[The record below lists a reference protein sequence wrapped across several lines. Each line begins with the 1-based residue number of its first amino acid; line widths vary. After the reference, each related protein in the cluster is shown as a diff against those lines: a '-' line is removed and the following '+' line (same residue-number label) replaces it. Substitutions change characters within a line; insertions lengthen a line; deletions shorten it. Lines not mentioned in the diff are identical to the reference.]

1 MKKGCLIPLI
11 IVVVIAIG
19 GAAFA
24 VYKLYMDEQK
34 GPATYETQTGS
45 TQTIIKKTVATGSV
59 QPRKEVEI
67 KPQISG
73 IVKEIYVEAGDTI
86 QENDLIAKVK
96 VIPDMASLNNA
107 QNRLERAKL
116 NLDNAKKDYDRNAQ
130 LLEQGV
136 ISEAEFQQFD
146 LAYSQAQ
153 EELTAAKDALSIVE
167 NGVGKRS
174 GATQNTL
181 IKSTIGGMVLDVPV
195 KEGNSVIEANNFN
208 EGTTIA
214 SVADMTDLIFIGKVD
229 ESEVEKL
236 EVGMELILSIGAI
249 DKKKFTAVLE
259 YIAPKGVE
267 ENGAIQFEIKAAV
280 TLDKEQFIR
289 AGYSANADVV
299 LAKRENVLAISESLL
314 QFGKDSVFVEV
325 ETSPDIY
332 EKRLIKTGLSDGLN
346 IEVLEGVGAED
357 KIKKWNQPIFE

>member
-1 MKKGCLIPLI
+1 MI
-11 IVVVIAIG
+11 ILVVIAIG
-19 GAAFA
+19 GAALA

-34 GPATYETQTGS
+34 GPANYNTETGFIK
-45 TQTIIKKTVATGSV
+45 TIIKKTVATGSV

-107 QNRLERAKL
+107 QNRVERAKL
-116 NLDNAKKDYDRNAQ
+116 NLENAKKDYDRNAQ
-130 LLEQGV
+130 LVEQEV

-146 LAYSQAQ
+146 LAHSQAQ
-153 EELTAAKDALSIVE
+153 EELTAAQDALSIVE

-181 IKSTIGGMVLDVPV
+181 IKSTIGGMVLGVPV

-214 SVADMTDLIFIGKVD
+214 SVADMKDLIFIGKVD

-249 DKKKFTAVLE
+249 DKKRFMAILE
-259 YIAPKGVE
+259 YIAPKGLE

-280 TLDKEQFIR
+280 TLDSEQFIR

-299 LAKRENVLAISESLL
+299 LAKRENVLAVSESLL

-346 IEVLEGVGAED
+346 IEVLEGISAED